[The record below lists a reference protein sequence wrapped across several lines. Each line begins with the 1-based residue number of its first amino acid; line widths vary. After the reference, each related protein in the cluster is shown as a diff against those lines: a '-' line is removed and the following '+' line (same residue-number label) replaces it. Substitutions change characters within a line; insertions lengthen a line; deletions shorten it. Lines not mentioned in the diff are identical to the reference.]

1 MSLAGHFAAAAA
13 AAATAF
19 INEKSTV
26 SILPT
31 LCRELLSRVS
41 VGGGGSC
48 CWFAARG
55 APKVSRKRNRPT
67 AGFCLCVTNRETLL
81 KIYARIAPGQRKKE
95 INGQCNKRESYNG
108 NNYCVCM
115 RFCCWCD
122 GERKKE
128 RERLTRETHNC
139 LPVG

>member
-41 VGGGGSC
+41 VGGGSC
-48 CWFAARG
+48 CWVCHARRTKG
-55 APKVSRKRNRPT
+55 QQEKKTDRQPALLV
-67 AGFCLCVTNRETLL
+67 CVTNRETLL
-81 KIYARIAPGQRKKE
+81 KIYARITPGQRKKK
-95 INGQCNKRESYNG
+95 INGQCNKRES
-108 NNYCVCM
+108 
-115 RFCCWCD
+115 
-122 GERKKE
+122 
-128 RERLTRETHNC
+128 
-139 LPVG
+139 

>member
-1 MSLAGHFAAAAA
+1 MSLAGHFAAAA

-81 KIYARIAPGQRKKE
+81 KIYARITHTHQGKGRKK
-95 INGQCNKRESYNG
+95 INGQCNKRES
-108 NNYCVCM
+108 
-115 RFCCWCD
+115 
-122 GERKKE
+122 
-128 RERLTRETHNC
+128 
-139 LPVG
+139 